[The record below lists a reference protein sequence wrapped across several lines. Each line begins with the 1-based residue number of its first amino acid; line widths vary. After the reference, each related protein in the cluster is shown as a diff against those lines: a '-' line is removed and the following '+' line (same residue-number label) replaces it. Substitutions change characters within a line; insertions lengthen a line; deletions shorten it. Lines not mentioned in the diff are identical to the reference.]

1 MKKKLTITLSII
13 LPILLIGIGV
23 GVYFAF
29 FTPNAQAKRIADQT
43 IQAAFTQQE
52 GVFKA
57 HGTPEG
63 STNFY
68 KIAGQRNYKLES
80 FAQDGSSYYALYRFT
95 DESEPALGR
104 IGVENG
110 QVISFATGQKLAA
123 IPKNDPEQETQTAS
137 VQNCLARNDLA
148 YLDSTS
154 LYAKTFRGATM
165 IFADDTSTTY
175 SGEEN
180 ATQLLD
186 RMANFYDKTKDKDYK
201 FLVRGYLAA
210 TLDTLD
216 ARKQVI
222 QNRTTKIQK
231 DLVDRKIAEDRID
244 IGEPVAYPVDQ
255 PTDGQ
260 NERYVIIDVINS
272 CIK

>member
-1 MKKKLTITLSII
+1 MKKKLVITLSII

-29 FTPNAQAKRIADQT
+29 FTPSAQAKRIADHT

-52 GVFKA
+52 GAFKT

-63 STNFY
+63 SDEFY
-68 KIAGQRNYKLES
+68 KLAAQRNYKLES
-80 FAQDGSSYYALYRFT
+80 FAQDGSNYYALYRFT
-95 DESEPALGR
+95 DETEPSLGR

-110 QVISFATGQKLAA
+110 QVVSLATGQKLAA
-123 IPKNDPEQETQTAS
+123 IPKNDPKQDTATTS
-137 VQNCLARNDLA
+137 MQNCLARNDLVH
-148 YLDSTS
+148 LDSTS

-165 IFADDTSTTY
+165 IFADDTSTIY

-186 RMANFYDKTKDKDYK
+186 RMANFYDKTKNKDYK
-201 FLVRGYLAA
+201 FLIRGYLAA
-210 TLDTLD
+210 KLDTLD

-260 NERYVIIDVINS
+260 NERYVIIDVVNS